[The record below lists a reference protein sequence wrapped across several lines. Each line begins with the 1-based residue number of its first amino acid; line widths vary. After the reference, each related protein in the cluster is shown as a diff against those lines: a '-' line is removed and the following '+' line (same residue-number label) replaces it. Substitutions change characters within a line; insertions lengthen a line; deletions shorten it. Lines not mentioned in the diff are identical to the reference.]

1 MNPNFNCKVFNAKIG
16 PENEHIFNENFW
28 EKQNIVFNAVDN
40 KEARRYIDQ
49 KVTEFSLNSF
59 DVGTLGTSATSSIF
73 LNNSSLS
80 YIELNPISKN
90 DENTNNI
97 GLCTIHA
104 FPSTITHC
112 IEWSRDQFEK
122 YFSNNIK
129 FLKKIFLGNEVNF
142 KILLMKEGLP
152 IFQLKKLNEISKLID
167 IYLEENYE
175 KAIEYAFDVYYENF
189 YENIFKIL
197 KKFPPDSIN
206 KDGSLFYSGTK
217 KFQLM

>member
-1 MNPNFNCKVFNAKIG
+1 MNSRYDEQISIFGQEIQQKLENLNIFLIGAGAAGCEYLKNFAMMGVSSIKNNNKGGCLTLTDFDCIEISNLNRQFLFRKEDLGKTKSEIASKEIIKMNPNFNCKVFNAKIG

-59 DVGTLGTSATSSIF
+59 DVGTLGISATSSIF

-112 IEWSRDQFEK
+112 IE
-122 YFSNNIK
+122 
-129 FLKKIFLGNEVNF
+129 
-142 KILLMKEGLP
+142 
-152 IFQLKKLNEISKLID
+152 
-167 IYLEENYE
+167 
-175 KAIEYAFDVYYENF
+175 
-189 YENIFKIL
+189 
-197 KKFPPDSIN
+197 
-206 KDGSLFYSGTK
+206 
-217 KFQLM
+217 